1 MSLSTVSHCGT
12 LGLEL
17 PIDHFRLLGVSPTT
31 DAQSV
36 LRTLEQRLNRLPD
49 QGFTAETLQ
58 AREALLRLSA
68 DLLTDSPRREV
79 YEAQLTAL
87 GGDDQALQAGLEIPT
102 SRELGGLLLLLE
114 ADQPLECFS
123 LARRLLQPP
132 QAPTLGSGRETDLSL
147 LAGLAC
153 LASGV
158 ELQRQRRYEAAAL
171 TLRDGLQ
178 LLQRMGQHPALRQQ
192 LADELARLR
201 PFRVLDLLSRSLS
214 ASDER
219 AEGLRL
225 LEELVQERGGLEG
238 TTTAGLSPQ
247 EFQAFFLQIRGY
259 LTVQEQVDLFSRW
272 ADQSPVA
279 AFLASTALTA
289 SGFAQRKPE
298 RITAAMQRLQA
309 SQQEGI
315 QPLLACL
322 HLLLGQ
328 VEAAQQVFRRGAKE
342 DATLQEW
349 AEQRS
354 GDPLAQLCD
363 YCRDWLKGD
372 VLRGYRDLEAD
383 PDLEAY
389 FADRDVQTYIERMPP
404 PLIQPDA
411 PSGDP
416 FPPFSWTD
424 APAPS
429 AGLAEPWLE
438 TGPAQQPGGH
448 AEHAAEPGPGAQDS
462 WSVRLRRALPSGWTL
477 PRWRRPAMALPALRL
492 PALALPRWRR
502 PGGLKL
508 GRHSQRLRLPR
519 SRRGRLLVAVVAAGV
534 LGTGLWS
541 LLRPRPQAMPIPV
554 EPTPP
559 RTPAAPSAAAPP
571 APGPAPAPAKPP
583 ATPTP
588 LRVAEPTEAQVQ
600 ALLETWLA
608 AKAAVLAGGSSPVP
622 LDTLARP
629 GEVAYLEQQ
638 RRESAARQQTLR
650 LDTSVNS
657 LTIEERSPNRIAA
670 VVTLAYSAQP
680 INAAGEPAGQAA
692 RADLRNRY
700 VFGRDGG
707 SWRVVSF
714 SPLR

>member
-1 MSLSTVSHCGT
+1 MFESLPKPESLSTVTHCGQ

-36 LRTLEQRLNRLPD
+36 LRALEQRLNRVPE
-49 QGFTAETLQ
+49 QGFTTETLQ

-68 DLLTDSPRREV
+68 DLLTDSPRREA
-79 YEAQLTAL
+79 YESALTAL
-87 GGDDQALQAGLEIPT
+87 GGDDQSLQAGLEIPT

-132 QAPTLGSGRETDLSL
+132 QAPTLGSGRESDLSL

-153 LASGV
+153 LASGA

-192 LADELARLR
+192 VAEELAQLR

-214 ASDER
+214 AADER
-219 AEGLRL
+219 AEGLKL

-238 TTTAGLSPQ
+238 TSSAGMSPQ
-247 EFQAFFLQIRGY
+247 EFQSFFLQIRGY

-272 ADQSPVA
+272 ADQSAVA
-279 AFLASTALTA
+279 DFLASTALTA

-298 RITAAMQRLQA
+298 RIAAAMQRLEV
-309 SQQEGI
+309 SGEDGI

-328 VEAAQQVFRRGAKE
+328 VEAAQQAFKRGAGQ
-342 DATLQEW
+342 DASLKEW

-389 FADRDVQTYIERMPP
+389 FADRDVQAFIERMPP
-404 PLIQPDA
+404 PLIRADPPTGDLFSPAGWPDSPTA
-411 PSGDP
+411 QDGLEGQWSELDPSLELESDRDHGSRLDSEATP
-416 FPPFSWTD
+416 SWT
-424 APAPS
+424 A
-429 AGLAEPWLE
+429 
-438 TGPAQQPGGH
+438 
-448 AEHAAEPGPGAQDS
+448 
-462 WSVRLRRALPSGWTL
+462 RLRAALPS
-477 PRWRRPAMALPALRL
+477 MALPSLRL
-492 PALALPRWRR
+492 PAVALPRWRR
-502 PGGLKL
+502 SKGLNL
-508 GRHSQRLRLPR
+508 RQHSKRLRLPR

-534 LGTGLWS
+534 LGAGLWA
-541 LLRPRPQAMPIPV
+541 LLRPRPQTMPIPV
-554 EPTPP
+554 EVAPP
-559 RTPAAPSAAAPP
+559 QPPAPP
-571 APGPAPAPAKPP
+571 ATTTATPSTPKPP
-583 ATPTP
+583 LPVP
-588 LRVAEPTEAQVQ
+588 LRVAQPSQAQVQ

-608 AKAAVLAGGSSPVP
+608 AKAAVLAGGESPAP
-622 LDTLARP
+622 LDSMARQ
-629 GEVAYLEQQ
+629 GEIAYLQQQ
-638 RRESAARQQTLR
+638 RRASAARQQTLR
-650 LDTSVNS
+650 LSTTVNN
-657 LTIEERSPNRIAA
+657 LTIEERSPRRITA
-670 VVTLAYSAQP
+670 VVSLGYSSQP
-680 INAAGEPAGQAA
+680 IDAAGQPVGPAAQ
-692 RADLRNRY
+692 ADLRNRY
-700 VFGRDGG
+700 VFGRDGDT
-707 SWRVVSF
+707 WRVVSF
-714 SPLR
+714 SPMR

>member
-1 MSLSTVSHCGT
+1 MFGTLPKPESLSTVGHCGQ

-36 LRTLEQRLNRLPD
+36 LRALEQRLNRVPE

-68 DLLTDSPRREV
+68 DLLTDSPRREA
-79 YEAQLTAL
+79 YESELTAL
-87 GGDDQALQAGLEIPT
+87 GGDDQSLQAALEIPT

-132 QAPTLGSGRETDLSL
+132 QAPTLGSGRESDLSL

-153 LASGV
+153 LASGA

-192 LADELARLR
+192 VAEELAQLR

-214 ASDER
+214 AADER
-219 AEGLRL
+219 AEGLKL

-238 TTTAGLSPQ
+238 TSSAGMSPQ

-272 ADQSPVA
+272 ADQSAVA
-279 AFLASTALTA
+279 DFLASTALTA

-298 RITAAMQRLQA
+298 RIAAAMQRLEV
-309 SQQEGI
+309 SGEDGI

-328 VEAAQQVFRRGAKE
+328 VEAAQQAFKRGASQ
-342 DATLQEW
+342 DASLKEW

-389 FADRDVQTYIERMPP
+389 FADRDVQAFIERMPP
-404 PLIQPDA
+404 PLIRADPPAGDLFSPAGWPDSPTA
-411 PSGDP
+411 QDGLAGQWPEVDP
-416 FPPFSWTD
+416 PLGLESDRDHDSRLDSEAKPSWT
-424 APAPS
+424 A
-429 AGLAEPWLE
+429 
-438 TGPAQQPGGH
+438 
-448 AEHAAEPGPGAQDS
+448 
-462 WSVRLRRALPSGWTL
+462 RLRAALPS
-477 PRWRRPAMALPALRL
+477 MALPADALMPVLRL
-492 PALALPRWRR
+492 PAVALPRWRR
-502 PGGLKL
+502 SKGLNLRK
-508 GRHSQRLRLPR
+508 HSKRLRLPR

-534 LGTGLWS
+534 LGAGLWAV
-541 LLRPRPQAMPIPV
+541 LRQRPQPMPIPV
-554 EPTPP
+554 ET
-559 RTPAAPSAAAPP
+559 TPAQPPAPPAGTDAAAPP
-571 APGPAPAPAKPP
+571 TQKPTLP
-583 ATPTP
+583 VP
-588 LRVAEPTEAQVQ
+588 LQVAEPSQAQVQ

-608 AKAAVLAGGSSPVP
+608 AKAAVLAGGESPAP
-622 LDTLARP
+622 LDSMARQ
-629 GEVAYLEQQ
+629 GEIAYLQQQ
-638 RRESAARQQTLR
+638 RRESAARQQTLK
-650 LDTSVNS
+650 LNTTVNN
-657 LTIEERSPNRIAA
+657 LTIEERSPRRIAA
-670 VVTLAYSAQP
+670 VVSLRYSSQP
-680 INAAGEPAGQAA
+680 IDAAGQPAGQAA
-692 RADLRNRY
+692 QADLRNRY
-700 VFGRDGG
+700 VFARDGDT
-707 SWRVVSF
+707 WRVVSF

>member
-1 MSLSTVSHCGT
+1 M
-12 LGLEL
+12 EL

-36 LRTLEQRLNRLPD
+36 LRTLEQRLNRVPE

-58 AREALLRLSA
+58 ARESLLRLSA
-68 DLLTDSPRREV
+68 DLLTDSHRREA
-79 YEAQLTAL
+79 YESELTAL
-87 GGDDQALQAGLEIPT
+87 GGEDHPLQAALEIPT

-132 QAPTLGSGRETDLSL
+132 QAPTLGSGRESDLSL

-153 LASGV
+153 LAGGA

-178 LLQRMGQHPALRQQ
+178 LLQRMGQHPPLRQRV
-192 LADELARLR
+192 AEELAQLR
-201 PFRVLDLLSRSLS
+201 PFRVLDLLSRSLA

-219 AEGLRL
+219 AEGLKL

-238 TTTAGLSPQ
+238 TSSAGMSPQ

-272 ADQSPVA
+272 ADQSAVA
-279 AFLASTALTA
+279 DFLASTALTA

-298 RITAAMQRLQA
+298 RIAAAMQRLQA
-309 SQQEGI
+309 SGQDGI

-328 VEAAQQVFRRGAKE
+328 VEAGQQVFRRGASE
-342 DATLQEW
+342 DAKLKQW

-354 GDPLAQLCD
+354 DDPLAQLCD

-389 FADRDVQTYIERMPP
+389 FADRDVQAFIERLPQ
-404 PLIQPDA
+404 PLIQADPPAGDLFSQAGWPDSPAA
-411 PSGDP
+411 P
-416 FPPFSWTD
+416 
-424 APAPS
+424 
-429 AGLAEPWLE
+429 AGLAGQWPEVEPALGLE
-438 TGPAQQPGGH
+438 SDR
-448 AEHAAEPGPGAQDS
+448 EPISSEDSGAKAS
-462 WSVRLRRALPSGWTL
+462 WTSRLRGALPS
-477 PRWRRPAMALPALRL
+477 MALPSMALPSMALPSLRIPAMRRPELRL
-492 PALALPRWRR
+492 PAVALPRWRR
-502 PGGLKL
+502 SKGLNLSK
-508 GRHSQRLRLPR
+508 HSRRLRLPR

-534 LGTGLWS
+534 LGAGLWA
-541 LLRPRPQAMPIPV
+541 LLRPRPQPMPIPV
-554 EPTPP
+554 ETTPAQ
-559 RTPAAPSAAAPP
+559 PAAPPAGPEAAAPP
-571 APGPAPAPAKPP
+571 PAQPAPPV
-583 ATPTP
+583 P
-588 LRVAEPTEAQVQ
+588 LQVAEPSQAQVQ

-608 AKAAVLAGGSSPVP
+608 AKAAVLAGGESPVP
-622 LDTLARP
+622 LDSMARQ
-629 GEVAYLEQQ
+629 GEIAYLQQQ
-638 RRESAARQQTLR
+638 RRESAARQQTLK
-650 LDTSVNS
+650 LNTTVTN
-657 LTIEERSPNRIAA
+657 LTIEARSPRRIAA
-670 VVTLAYSAQP
+670 LVSLRYSSQP
-680 INAAGEPAGQAA
+680 INAAGEPAGPAA
-692 RADLRNRY
+692 QADLRNRY
-700 VFGRDGG
+700 VFGRDGDT
-707 SWRVVSF
+707 WRVVSF